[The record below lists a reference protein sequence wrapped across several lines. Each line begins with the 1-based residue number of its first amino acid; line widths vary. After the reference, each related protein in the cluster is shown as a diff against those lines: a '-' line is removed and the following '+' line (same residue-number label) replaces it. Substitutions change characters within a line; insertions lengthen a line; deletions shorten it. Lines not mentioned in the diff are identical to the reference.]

1 MGSNIKISNSSIGKS
16 LSLTTGALIG
26 ITILSGAVQS
36 GAITNNV
43 SADTV
48 STVTVTIDTA
58 CSIAANVS
66 SSHNAVLLPGV
77 YSGSY
82 NDDSSTPYA
91 NGIGSTTLTTICND
105 NDGYAIYAVG
115 YTGNT
120 TTSGNTN
127 LVGTTTGATIA
138 TGTNTSGDTS
148 NWAMKLTKVT
158 DTNVSYNPNNL
169 TIESDT
175 NGTYSNYH
183 IVPSDYTK
191 VASYSSTTDTTKGSK
206 LTTTYAAYI
215 GPSQA
220 ADTYVGQVKYVL
232 VHPSTNDTNSFII
245 NFNPNGGTGTMTPQ
259 KITIGQ
265 ATTLTN
271 NSFTAPA
278 NKVFNG
284 WNTSPDGTGT
294 SYTNGEQVTNLASA
308 GTTITL
314 YAQWR
319 DVITFDMAY
328 EQAGKTK
335 HNGYYA
341 MQDATSAICTAVE
354 AGQTGT
360 LIDIRDDQTY
370 AVGKLADNK
379 CWMIENLNLAGGTA
393 LSADS
398 TDVTSE
404 YISGFTTQ
412 NRLTK
417 DGNTIVLPASATSG
431 FNNNSNAF
439 VYNSGNKTNCGA
451 SGQNAPCY
459 SYYSWIAAT
468 LGGKQDNGSAA
479 QNNNGYN
486 AAASICPKGWKLPTS
501 TTSNAPATT
510 SPNWKTG
517 DWYALATAYGANLE
531 NNYNDT
537 SSATGKNF
545 YNNAGPGTTPNFLLA
560 GDNTFGTWGGVGVDG
575 HYWSATYSSDDS
587 AYDVYFRQSYIYSSY
602 YSNYNRRQGESVRCI
617 MR

>member
-1 MGSNIKISNSSIGKS
+1 MHKNISIITS
-16 LSLTTGALIG
+16 ILVAT
-26 ITILSGAVQS
+26 TILSGMVQS
-36 GAITNNV
+36 GAFDDGAFAESATITTTISV
-43 SADTV
+43 S
-48 STVTVTIDTA
+48 SA
-58 CSIAANVS
+58 CSMNSNVT
-66 SSHNAVLLPGV
+66 SSHSATLIPGV

-82 NDDSSTPYA
+82 NDGTSTPYA

-120 TTSGNTN
+120 TASGNTN

-175 NGTYSNYH
+175 SGTYSDYH

-265 ATTLTN
+265 ATTLTS

-314 YAQWR
+314 YAQCR
-319 DVITFDMAY
+319 GVITFDMAY

-335 HNGYYA
+335 HNGYYT
-341 MQDATSAICTAVE
+341 MQDATSAICTAVDT
-354 AGQTGT
+354 GQTGT
-360 LIDIRDDQTY
+360 LIDTRDDTTY
-370 AVGKLADNK
+370 RVAKLADDR
-379 CWMIENLNLAGGTA
+379 CWMLENLNLAGGTA
-393 LSADS
+393 LSADD

-417 DGNTIVLPASATSG
+417 DGDTIVLPDSSISG
-431 FNNNSNAF
+431 FSTAWYAY
-439 VYNSGNKTNCGA
+439 VYNSGNKTDCGA
-451 SGQNAPCY
+451 SGQSTPCY
-459 SYYSWIAAT
+459 SYYSWIAAV
-468 LGGKQDNGSAA
+468 LGGKRDDGITTETRQ
-479 QNNNGYN
+479 GYN
-486 AAASICPKGWKLPTS
+486 AAASICPKGWRLPKS
-501 TTSNAPATT
+501 TTSNANPQT

-531 NNYNDT
+531 NSYSDK

-560 GDNTFGTWGGVGVDG
+560 GENTFGTLSTPGTYGY
-575 HYWSATYSSDDS
+575 YWSATYDSSDS
-587 AYDVYFRQSYIYSSY
+587 AYDTFFSQNYIHTSYR
-602 YSNYNRRQGESVRCI
+602 SNYNCRQGESVRCI

>member
-1 MGSNIKISNSSIGKS
+1 MRHYSVVTAMLVIV
-16 LSLTTGALIG
+16 TVFA
-26 ITILSGAVQS
+26 AVRQS
-36 GAITNNV
+36 GLVNDNASAGNIAATAAV
-43 SADTV
+43 SV
-48 STVTVTIDTA
+48 GNA
-58 CSIAANVS
+58 CSMTANTTS
-66 SSHNAVLLPGV
+66 AHNATLMPGM
-77 YSGSY
+77 YSVSY
-82 NDDSSTPYA
+82 NDGSGTPYA

-158 DTNVSYNPNNL
+158 DTSVSYNPNNL

-265 ATTLTN
+265 ATTLTS

-314 YAQWR
+314 YAQWKTPCAGYTTMQSLNSSNI
-319 DVITFDMAY
+319 DTFLPNIGDI
-328 EQAGKTK
+328 
-335 HNGYYA
+335 
-341 MQDATSAICTAVE
+341 ATVC
-354 AGQTGT
+354 
-360 LIDIRDDQTY
+360 DIRDETKY
-370 AVGKLADNK
+370 MIGKLADDRV
-379 CWMIENLNLAGGTA
+379 WMLENLA
-393 LSADS
+393 LDLTDSDVKSAMLDS
-398 TDVTSE
+398 TDTKTNASHQTLNYLFNGGGSSPYTNIAVANANSSNYYDRPAIAKSGTCNNAYCVNNPTSGNWTYDSVTQ
-404 YISGFTTQ
+404 TTINGKTSYAQ
-412 NRLTK
+412 GKIGIYYNFCA
-417 DGNTIVLPASATSG
+417 ASAGSYCYTSG
-431 FNNNSNAF
+431 ASVNRPNTAIDAAEDICP
-439 VYNSGNKTNCGA
+439 SGWRMPTGGA
-451 SGQNAPCY
+451 ISTSG
-459 SYYSWIAAT
+459 
-468 LGGKQDNGSAA
+468 D
-479 QNNNGYN
+479 NNGGGEFQNLYN
-486 AAASICPKGWKLPTS
+486 K
-501 TTSNAPATT
+501 
-510 SPNWKTG
+510 
-517 DWYALATAYGANLE
+517 
-531 NNYNDT
+531 
-537 SSATGKNF
+537 
-545 YNNAGPGTTPNFLLA
+545 YNNAKLFQEALSTPLSGNFNSGKA
-560 GDNTFGTWGGVGVDG
+560 NDQGNSGVFWSSTRVDG
-575 HYWSATYSSDDS
+575 YKMFNLYVYATGVYPQDMNYRYRSSGFS
-587 AYDVYFRQSYIYSSY
+587 M
-602 YSNYNRRQGESVRCI
+602 RCI
-617 MR
+617 VGS